1 MSQTPDLKEQI
12 GNVIA
17 NVSSLPGFVK
27 QSQQIYN
34 ALKGI
39 DDADKTNQQNYGVQR
54 WDSSRALPVVY
65 SVMQDVVNITNDVN
79 NVMQRLQILNTYNEQ
94 EFSPI
99 FAILQSQQLSD
110 KQGTLDQKRTELEPL
125 RHLLEQA
132 SSALKEQF
140 ENVQSGTPSVE
151 SLDSFKKSVR
161 DLNIQINTNSG
172 STKANSNLILGYVNS
187 VNPDN

>member
-1 MSQTPDLKEQI
+1 M
-12 GNVIA
+12 
-17 NVSSLPGFVK
+17 K

-140 ENVQSGTPSVE
+140 ENVQSRTPSVE

>member
-1 MSQTPDLKEQI
+1 MAQYVSNSLSTIVQTPTLSIISQTPDLKEQI

-99 FAILQSQQLSD
+99 FAILQSQQTSD
-110 KQGTLDQKRTELEPL
+110 K
-125 RHLLEQA
+125 
-132 SSALKEQF
+132 
-140 ENVQSGTPSVE
+140 
-151 SLDSFKKSVR
+151 
-161 DLNIQINTNSG
+161 
-172 STKANSNLILGYVNS
+172 
-187 VNPDN
+187 